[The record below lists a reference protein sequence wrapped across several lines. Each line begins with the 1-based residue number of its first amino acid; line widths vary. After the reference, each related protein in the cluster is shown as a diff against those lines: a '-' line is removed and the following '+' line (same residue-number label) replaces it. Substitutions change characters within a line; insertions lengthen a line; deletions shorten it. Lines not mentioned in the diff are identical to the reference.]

1 MPNKIPPLIPKQEPH
16 VQTWSTKEGSGAWN
30 LTFGGWDIDGDSVHV
45 LAPSRLECVLP
56 DAGAFNVILTFRGLR
71 SEKKVGVEFD
81 DVFFTMGAKPQ
92 AGLSIA
98 LMNRV
103 LAATAH
109 GEVAPHTPADF
120 TCERVDGELR
130 MLADGRILL
139 DQKDPQYRLPIRAL
153 ALHLPEGTQ
162 FSSLRVEAFHQAPA
176 LLAPSRSEQFDLSV
190 CIDFFDD
197 LIHGPWTEDTF
208 RECMAYHRENHV
220 RRVYFIDHFGA
231 KGGWWK
237 NAGIEARF
245 PGHQKSIDQTFQNVG
260 DFLPAAVRAGRAEG
274 LEVFA
279 VIKPFETGMGYTL
292 PARDGEPAPAGAIR
306 SLGGWTFFTT
316 DFTAAHP
323 HLRMERNMSD
333 IPEDLAQRKIDRI
346 RLTAQ
351 AGLMA
356 EIDPACL
363 RLWGSDDNG
372 TYKRLPL
379 APSQLV
385 LETGDPRRVVI
396 QDLDIADHF
405 LALTYE
411 GGSDPLFGNRLD
423 ALVEVFDREGHLLP
437 LTFSTH
443 PNPPGRFAETGFV
456 MNSAGCGS
464 RIFWIQGKQ
473 ALGFA
478 VGVERYLSG
487 ALCPAYPKV
496 RKWWLQQIQE
506 CIDAGVDGVDVRV
519 CHHNHAVDW
528 EAYGFNEP
536 LVEAFQKRHGV
547 DIRKDPFCRRDL
559 RALQGEFYTRFLREA
574 RALLHGAGKAMH
586 LHIELGFQEANH
598 SSELEIFFDWKRWLD
613 EGLADEVCIKN
624 VRCMQ
629 SPLASEIANHARG
642 TSVKKIHF
650 NPSLNILTGHPAPK
664 DFLTY
669 TIEDALGGGAD
680 GFTLYENEIL
690 MAVQPDGSLKFTKP
704 WIMERLAA
712 KARLTTQPM

>member
-1 MPNKIPPLIPKQEPH
+1 MPTKMPSPFTHPATHLQIWSAQEGIDP
-16 VQTWSTKEGSGAWN
+16 WN
-30 LTFGGWDIDGDSVHV
+30 LTFGDWEIEGDSVCV
-45 LAPSRLECVLP
+45 RAPSRLECVLP
-56 DAGAFNVILTFRGLR
+56 DAGAFHVILTFRGLK
-71 SEKKVGVEFD
+71 SEKKVCVEFD

-92 AGLSIA
+92 AGLSIS

-109 GEVAPHTPADF
+109 GEVVAHTPMDF
-120 TCERVDGELR
+120 TCERVDGDLR
-130 MLADGRILL
+130 MLAGERILL
-139 DQKDPQYRLPIRAL
+139 DHKDPQYRLPIRTL
-153 ALHLPEGTQ
+153 ALHLPEGTR
-162 FSSLRVEAFHQAPA
+162 FHSLHVEATLPAPP
-176 LLAPSRSEQFDLSV
+176 LLLPSRKEQFDLSV

-197 LIHGPWTEDTF
+197 LIRGGWTENTF
-208 RECMAYHRENHV
+208 RECMAYHRKNHV

-237 NAGIEARF
+237 NAGMETRF
-245 PGHQKSIDQTFQNVG
+245 PGHQKFIDQTFQNVG
-260 DFLPAAVRAGRAEG
+260 DFLPAAVRAGKAEG

-279 VIKPFETGMGYTL
+279 VIKPFETGMGYTI
-292 PARDGEPAPAGAIR
+292 PAREGEPAPRGAIR
-306 SLGGWTFFTT
+306 SLGGWTFWTT
-316 DFTAAHP
+316 DFTAANP
-323 HLRMERNMSD
+323 DLRMERNMRD
-333 IPEDLAQRKIDRI
+333 IPEDLAQRKIDSI

-351 AGLMA
+351 QGLMA
-356 EIDPACL
+356 EIEQAGL
-363 RLWGSDDNG
+363 RLWVSNDNG
-372 TYKRLPL
+372 SYRPLPL
-379 APSQLV
+379 DPAQLV
-385 LETGDPRRVVI
+385 VEKGDPCRVEI
-396 QDLDIADHF
+396 RNLDLADHF
-405 LALTYE
+405 LAITYAGE
-411 GGSDPLFGNRLD
+411 SSPVFGNRLD
-423 ALVEVFDREGHLLP
+423 ALVEVFDAEGCSLP
-437 LTFSTH
+437 LTFSTL
-443 PNPPGRFAETGFV
+443 PNPPGGFAETGFV

-519 CHHNHAVDW
+519 CHHNRAVDW

-536 LVEAFQKRHGV
+536 LAEAFQKRHGV

-574 RALLHGAGKAMH
+574 RALLQGAGKAMH

-629 SPLASEIANHARG
+629 SPLASEIAHHARG
-642 TSVKKIHF
+642 ASVKKIHF